1 MKSQNFVKNKLYGWK
16 VLIPFEAV
24 EVGGKGGGLG
34 RWYEYDDPPPLL
46 PPRAAAEA
54 ARARLYLFL
63 TGLLQPTFHACAK
76 SWHKQGLRNFFS
88 VIFKYYFFLR
98 CPLFIYQL
106 CWSGYLYL
114 IWMRIKLEKNS
125 KPWEQ
130 TLLVSESCV
139 CVVSPP
145 PFLVLSSS
153 PTRAFPFPSSLP
165 SEGEGGGRGGAIQLH
180 PFSASPWLSFSVD
193 RPWFDEQC
201 HGQALLIFK
210 DACRLGARWGK

>member
-1 MKSQNFVKNKLYGWK
+1 MGEKFSFPLRRWRW
-16 VLIPFEAV
+16 
-24 EVGGKGGGLG
+24 VGRGGGG
-34 RWYEYDDPPPLL
+34 GGDMNMTTPPPHL

-88 VIFKYYFFLR
+88 VIFKYYFILL

-106 CWSGYLYL
+106 YSMYWSGYLYL
-114 IWMRIKLEKNS
+114 IWMRIKLEQNS

-165 SEGEGGGRGGAIQLH
+165 SEGEGGGRGWGNTAPPLFC
-180 PFSASPWLSFSVD
+180 FSLVVLFG
-193 RPWFDEQC
+193 RPSLVWWTVPRP
-201 HGQALLIFK
+201 GIAYL
-210 DACRLGARWGK
+210 